1 MWKTETKDIS
11 SLNYYNYDGKQW
23 TEIGRDAHFRNNIIN
38 SILDMLSLLSEEI
51 YNRQL
56 YMVSVS
62 IVYCVYDVAE
72 KRKKM
77 WQKTGKLWK
86 LEWDDLSILTKAGGK
101 C

>member
-1 MWKTETKDIS
+1 
-11 SLNYYNYDGKQW
+11 
-23 TEIGRDAHFRNNIIN
+23 
-38 SILDMLSLLSEEI
+38 MLSLLSEEI

-86 LEWDDLSILTKAGGK
+86 LE
-101 C
+101 

>member
-62 IVYCVYDVAE
+62 IVYCVYDGRSQKKKKKDVAE
-72 KRKKM
+72 NREAVEAWMRWPKYPY
-77 WQKTGKLWK
+77 
-86 LEWDDLSILTKAGGK
+86 
-101 C
+101 